1 MTTPTP
7 RSAIMHTVPLPLA
20 LHLAG
25 HTVLGL
31 FCMFAGTLNLI
42 DPGHILRMGV
52 PLLALAGFSW
62 GYVFGIL
69 MGRREVVALGFLVS
83 AVYTAVGAWRFNGDH
98 AFGLLLGAIG
108 IYGLVVLGIYRK
120 AILT

>member
-1 MTTPTP
+1 MTSPS
-7 RSAIMHTVPLPLA
+7 RSAIMHTIPLPLA

-31 FCMFAGTLNLI
+31 FCMFAGGLNLI
-42 DPGHILRMGV
+42 DPGHIMRLGV

-69 MGRREVVALGFLVS
+69 MGRKEVLALGFVAS
-83 AVYTAVGAWRFNGDH
+83 AAYVGAGIWKYPSDH
-98 AFGLLLGAIG
+98 AFGALLAAIG
-108 IYGLVVLGIYRK
+108 VYGLVVLARYRRL
-120 AILT
+120 ILT

>member
-1 MTTPTP
+1 MTSPS
-7 RSAIMHTVPLPLA
+7 RSAVMHTIPLPLA

-31 FCMFAGTLNLI
+31 FCMFAGGLNLI
-42 DPGHILRMGV
+42 DPGHILRLGV

-69 MGRREVVALGFLVS
+69 MGRREVLALGFVAS
-83 AVYTAVGAWRFNGDH
+83 AGYVAAGAWRYSGDH
-98 AFGLLLGAIG
+98 PFGVLLLVIGAYG
-108 IYGLVVLGIYRK
+108 IAVLSMYRRL
-120 AILT
+120 IVT